1 MKKILLIGLC
11 FLSACTPHSQNTE
24 NPVAVQGEID
34 LRHWDFQKPIPL
46 SGEWKFDWEK
56 LISPSNL
63 TSDTQNYKEPIKQA
77 SPNTKK
83 LQLIGERWKEKYK
96 GTGYSTYQIK
106 VLFPEVSKEN
116 IYALRFFQTG
126 GAAMSV
132 YINGK
137 LELELG
143 KVGTSQETMSPTRS
157 SGTLILSHPSPET
170 EILVHVSN
178 FFHDDGAFWYPPTL
192 GLYQNTNKQM
202 FHEAIRDSLLTGALL
217 FMAFYHFVVFLFRRE
232 RSLVLYFGLYSLVI
246 ALHSISLNGDSL
258 YFIFP
263 EVPYRIAFALS
274 LIFYLAM
281 PFYLLFL
288 TKRFPDN
295 FSKSITQFFVI
306 SCTTLY
312 LFVLLTPSELGSKTT
327 FYGLFLTIFGLFYSI
342 VCIIY
347 AVFQKK
353 EMAIP
358 FLLIQVLL
366 FLSAINDTLY
376 LYGIFN
382 YFLILEYSYL
392 STVLLQSLVLASYF
406 TKSFIKNETLGK
418 ELASL
423 NESLEKTVV
432 LRTQEYKEAKQVAEE
447 ANQWK
452 DKLISLVA
460 HDLRSPLSTVYSAL
474 TIVTDKNSTEEE
486 KTHISKQV
494 FVILE
499 NAMATVE
506 HLLNLNR
513 FKLDQGQIHLHLSE
527 NQLSEIIKPLADSF
541 SFELK
546 KKSLQLELSVPE
558 TTIVYADT
566 SLLLEILRNLIAN
579 AIKFSHPNG
588 WIKVSTSQNQM
599 FTEICIEDNG
609 KGIPI
614 ERQKDLFS
622 KPMTSLGTMG
632 EKGFGIGLKLCFELM
647 RLHGGSIQV
656 HSEEGKGSKFLLEF
670 PKENRT
676 VTLEA
681 S

>member
-1 MKKILLIGLC
+1 MKKILSIGLF
-11 FLSACTPHSQNTE
+11 FLCSTCTPLSQNAE
-24 NPVAVQGEID
+24 NPVAIQGEID
-34 LRHWDFQKPIPL
+34 LRYWDFQKTIPL
-46 SGEWKFDWEK
+46 SGEWKFDWGQ
-56 LISPSNL
+56 LSTPNHL
-63 TSDTQNYKEPIKQA
+63 TLNTQKNIKTNQQTT
-77 SPNTKK
+77 SNTKNF
-83 LQLIGERWKEKYK
+83 QQIGERWKEKFK
-96 GTGYSTYQIK
+96 GTGYATYQIK
-106 VLFPEVSKEN
+106 VLLPEIAKKN

-132 YINGK
+132 YINGE
-137 LELELG
+137 LGLELG
-143 KVGTSQETMSPTRS
+143 KVGTSKETMSPTRS
-157 SGTLILSHPSPET
+157 SGILILTHPNPET
-170 EILVHVSN
+170 EIMVHVSN

-192 GLYQNTNKQM
+192 GLYQNTSIQM
-202 FHEAIRDSLLTGALL
+202 FHEVIRDSLLTGALL
-217 FMAFYHFVVFLFRRE
+217 FMAFYHFVVFLFRRD
-232 RSLVLYFGLYSLVI
+232 RSLVLHFGLYSFII

-258 YFIFP
+258 YFLFP
-263 EVPYRIAFALS
+263 EVPYRLAFALS

-288 TKRFPDN
+288 TKRFPDH
-295 FSKSITQFFVI
+295 FSKFITNFFVL
-306 SCTTLY
+306 SCTALY
-312 LFVLLTPSELGSKTT
+312 LFVLITPSELGSQTT

-358 FLLIQVLL
+358 FLLIQVIL

-382 YFLILEYSYL
+382 YFLILKYSYL

-423 NESLEKTVV
+423 NESLEKTVI
-432 LRTQEYKEAKQVAEE
+432 LRTKEYKEAKQIAEE

-460 HDLRSPLSTVYSAL
+460 HDLRSPLSTIHSAL

-499 NAMATVE
+499 NTMATVE
-506 HLLNLNR
+506 ILLNLNR
-513 FKLDQGQIHLHLSE
+513 FRLDQGQIHLHLSE
-527 NQLSEIIKPLADSF
+527 IQLSEIIKPLADSF
-541 SFELK
+541 AFDLK
-546 KKSLQLELSVPE
+546 KKSLQLEIAIPE
-558 TTIVYADT
+558 TTTVYADT

-588 WIKVSTSQNQM
+588 WIKVSINHTQM
-599 FTEICIEDNG
+599 LTEICIEDNG
-609 KGIPI
+609 KGIPV

-647 RLHGGSIQV
+647 RLHGGSIHFQ
-656 HSEEGKGSKFLLEF
+656 SEEGKGSKFILEF
-670 PKENRT
+670 PKKP
-676 VTLEA
+676 
-681 S
+681 